1 MAANRNQCTSPLP
14 GEWMKG
20 KLVGSGSYGSVHL
33 AMNKTTGAL
42 FVVKSAQSR
51 DGVDA
56 LEKEVKILESLNSPY
71 VVKCMG
77 RENGEGKCINVFM
90 EYMAGGSLSDV
101 SQIFGGALEEE
112 VVRLYTREIV
122 HGLKYLHESGIVH
135 CDLKGK
141 NVLLGSSG
149 NVKLADFGFAKRLKD
164 SKVDGASVQ
173 HSLQCIGGTP
183 LWMAPEVLR
192 NEELDFA
199 SDIWSLGCTVI
210 EMATGRPPWGNEIW
224 NPVAAVLKI
233 ACGNEKPHFPQK
245 LSDEGLDF
253 LSRCLERDPKRR
265 CSAKELLNHPFVSG
279 NSMRVSR
286 KGAAYSLASTLD
298 ISLYEEASDCSDEG
312 LKIHDRDEFLS
323 SSSRHPFSRR
333 QHVSENHLESSGN
346 WITVR

>member
-1 MAANRNQCTSPLP
+1 MAANPDQCTSPLP

-20 KLVGSGSYGSVHL
+20 KMVGSGSYGSVHL
-33 AMNKTTGAL
+33 AMNKATGAL

-51 DGVDA
+51 DGAEA
-56 LEKEVKILESLNSPY
+56 LENEVKILESMNSPH

-77 RENGEGKCINVFM
+77 RENGEGKCTNVFM

-101 SQIFGGALEEE
+101 MQIFGGALEEE
-112 VVRLYTREIV
+112 VVRLYTREIL

-135 CDLKGK
+135 CDLKCS

-149 NVKLADFGFAKRLKD
+149 NVKLADFGFARRLKA
-164 SKVDGASVQ
+164 SKADGVSVQ

-183 LWMAPEVLR
+183 LWMAPELLR
-192 NEELDFA
+192 NEGLDFA

-210 EMATGRPPWGNEIW
+210 EMVTGRPPWGNEIW

-233 ACGNEKPHFPQK
+233 ACGNEKPQFPQK

-253 LSRCLERDPKRR
+253 LARCLERDPKRR
-265 CSAKELLNHPFVSG
+265 WSAKELLNHPFVSG
-279 NSMRVSR
+279 NSMQFSR
-286 KGAAYSLASTLD
+286 NGAAYSPASTLD
-298 ISLYEEASDCSDEG
+298 IGLYEEGSDCSDQGFESC
-312 LKIHDRDEFLS
+312 DRDEFPS
-323 SSSRHPFSRR
+323 SPSRNPFSRR
-333 QHVSENHLESSGN
+333 QQISENHLESSGN